1 MSNELEQ
8 IEFSDTAVSPKHWT
22 IISQVKSY
30 RVVYFTDDENYLPP
44 MEGDWY
50 YVSPYIGE
58 LPKGMTL
65 RNCWRWRFNGS
76 DFVDAGN
83 VKQQSQAEARL
94 QRNRNALMAVLQEK
108 IEALQRPHCPSSPF
122 GHLAREHKFL
132 EAQQLICGRVSEEDC
147 PYLTNAA
154 DTYGLTIKEMAE
166 LIICKKAEFEADL
179 LQTEQLRESFT
190 IEIAQAQ
197 TDTELAEIW
206 HRLMGEIAPEINDQF
221 SVQRENTTPKQIGK
235 MLTEEELAHEQ
246 VRLQVQL
253 RERINLLRRT
263 VVSDYLLDDAVLKI
277 KGRIAQAVLM
287 AGGTVPQGIDPLPL
301 ISYAAARGLSLEG
314 AAREVLT
321 EMDESAKIL
330 LKTEQIKNTFL
341 SRIAATRSYQDIK
354 AVSRDIQSLTLT
366 GTHKT

>member
-1 MSNELEQ
+1 MSTELEQ
-8 IEFSDTAVSPKHWT
+8 IQISDTAISLRHWT

-30 RVVYFTDDENYLPP
+30 RVVYFTDDENYIPS

-108 IEALQRPHCPSSPF
+108 IESLQRPYCPSSPF

-132 EAQQLICGRVSEEDC
+132 EAQQLISGRVSEEDC
-147 PYLTNAA
+147 SYLTNAA
-154 DTYGLTIKEMAE
+154 VTYGLTIKEMAE
-166 LIICKKAEFEADL
+166 LIIDKKTDFEAVL

-206 HRLMGEIAPEINDQF
+206 YRLMGEIAPEINAQF
-221 SVQRENTTPKQIGK
+221 SVQRENTTPKQVGK

-263 VVSDYLLDDAVLKI
+263 VVSDYLLDDAMLKI

-301 ISYAAARGLSLEG
+301 ISYAAARGLSLDG

-330 LKTEQIKNTFL
+330 IGTEQMKNTFL
-341 SRIAATRSYQDIK
+341 SRIAAARSYQDIK
-354 AVSRDIQSLTLT
+354 AVSKDIQLLVLNFS
-366 GTHKT
+366 